1 MIYTDIDRYVEKYR
15 EEAVDFLKEMIQTPS
30 PTGEELEIS
39 KVVMKWLKRENL
51 PVEVYAKEPTR
62 PNIIPTGAEIRT
74 DVNLC
79 LMDIT
84 MFSLRQLRKRR

>member
-62 PNIIPTGAEIRT
+62 PNIISNWCGNPDGRKF
-74 DVNLC
+74 
-79 LMDIT
+79 
-84 MFSLRQLRKRR
+84 MFNGH